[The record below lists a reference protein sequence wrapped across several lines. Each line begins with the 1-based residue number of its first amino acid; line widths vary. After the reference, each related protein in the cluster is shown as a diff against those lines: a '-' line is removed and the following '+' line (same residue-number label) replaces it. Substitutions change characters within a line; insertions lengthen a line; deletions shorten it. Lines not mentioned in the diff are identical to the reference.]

1 MRQRHKES
9 GHIPKLSPF
18 PPESVC
24 PGSGLGGLPS
34 LPGSL
39 PASGE
44 SQLSACALSVLLAD
58 AGFKKLILNNSGFL
72 HAFYL
77 SEWKETLK
85 EKRKVALK

>member
-1 MRQRHKES
+1 MDTSPSSVPSLQRAS
-9 GHIPKLSPF
+9 APALAW
-18 PPESVC
+18 
-24 PGSGLGGLPS
+24 GGLPS

-77 SEWKETLK
+77 SEGKETLK
-85 EKRKVALK
+85 EKRKEALK